1 MALLPAEAPPAHEAV
16 ADFRPRLAGA
26 VPRGL
31 RRRTDERLVC
41 AARDGDERAIE
52 VLFERHASPILR
64 YCRSLVRSDQEAEDV
79 RQEVFVLAISALRR
93 GAEPRTFRPWL
104 YRIAHNACMTHLRAR
119 RPVLVAEGGVLLE
132 RATEEPIDG
141 HREELRQLL
150 DDIAEL
156 PDVQRGALLL
166 REMDGFSYEQVGE
179 VLGVPQSTVRASI
192 FRARRTLQGLAEA
205 RDADCEAIQAELGEL
220 ADRRGRRN
228 RRITHH
234 LRVCSTCRA
243 YRDELRRRPAVLG
256 VDAGLALAPLVP
268 LGALVALKGKLFGGA
283 SAGAVVATGAGGGVT
298 KVAAVASTCALLAAG
313 GMEAEH
319 YLGMQ
324 REQRPNAVRV
334 EHGGTM
340 PARAGR
346 AQASAP
352 AAIVPAAV
360 AAVPAAGAVPQ
371 IATPATGPAVG
382 RAARRAGPPRGPGR
396 GRPPRARGGAARAPR
411 PRRTARSA
419 ARAGAALDSG
429 RSALERAPARR
440 RPDGGAHPSASASAP
455 HPGARAAP
463 ARRRHLLR
471 RRSALAG
478 ARPGGARHRGA
489 DGPVRPVA
497 GSAGRRRQ
505 RSAGRASVDR
515 RVHHADAGA
524 RAPGDDAR
532 PGRRA
537 RDADL
542 PARRGRGILGHFGPV
557 RARRHTGDDDTHD
570 GRVDDPRRLTRR
582 SRFRTIPTFGDLT
595 RCGFPRILAGRHHK
609 AWWTKMVHSRFGGHG

>member
-382 RAARRAGPPRGPGR
+382 GPLAGQDHRVDRGEGDRRVPGEARPERPGPAGPLEAQHAPAQPSTQGA
-396 GRPPRARGGAARAPR
+396 PPSSERQRDGAPTGERTRPR
-411 PRRTARSA
+411 PRPRPTPAPEQRPPGGDTPSGDAPRSPAPVPGEPGTEAPTVPSDPSPAPQGDGDSGPQA
-419 ARAGAALDSG
+419 ARPSTGGSTTPTP
-429 RSALERAPARR
+429 APAPPATT
-440 RPDGGAHPSASASAP
+440 PDQGGAPATPTSPPAEGEGSSGTSGPS
-455 HPGARAAP
+455 G
-463 ARRRHLLR
+463 
-471 RRSALAG
+471 
-478 ARPGGARHRGA
+478 
-489 DGPVRPVA
+489 
-497 GSAGRRRQ
+497 
-505 RSAGRASVDR
+505 
-515 RVHHADAGA
+515 
-524 RAPGDDAR
+524 PGDT
-532 PGRRA
+532 
-537 RDADL
+537 
-542 PARRGRGILGHFGPV
+542 PATTTPT
-557 RARRHTGDDDTHD
+557 TGASTT
-570 GRVDDPRRLTRR
+570 P
-582 SRFRTIPTFGDLT
+582 
-595 RCGFPRILAGRHHK
+595 A
-609 AWWTKMVHSRFGGHG
+609 A